1 MTPVTTERG
10 PRPTTAG
17 TVRSG
22 GRTPRRTV
30 DPRTPKRTAR
40 RVERRWAMLFATP
53 YLAHLALLTAW
64 PLLALAYLGFTDYDT
79 VSSPRWTG
87 LDNYARLLGDEAFWT
102 SMLNTGYFALIFVPL
117 QTVVALAL
125 AVGLNQKLRG
135 IPLLRGAYFVP
146 VVSSWVVMAYVADAV
161 FNPRLGSANTVLDW
175 FGIDPQNWLD
185 SPVLVIPTLA
195 LIAVW
200 KGAGYMM
207 VLFLAALQAIP
218 EERYEAARVDGAG
231 AWGRFR
237 HITVPGVSGTTFL
250 VLVLSTIT
258 TLQAFEQVFVMTGGG
273 PGDSSELT
281 VLYMYRQG
289 FEYFQMGY
297 AAAIAWVLFA
307 VILLLTLVQ
316 LRLQKRWVHYA

>member
-1 MTPVTTERG
+1 MAG
-10 PRPTTAG
+10 APRKTL
-17 TVRSG
+17 
-22 GRTPRRTV
+22 RTPRRA
-30 DPRTPKRTAR
+30 PRPDRAARSAR

-53 YLAHLALLTAW
+53 YLAHLVLLTAW
-64 PLLALAYLGFTDYDT
+64 PVLALAYLGFTDYDT

-87 LDNYARLLGDEAFWT
+87 LDNYSRLLGDEAFWT
-102 SMLNTGYFALIFVPL
+102 SLLNTGYFALIFVPL

-125 AVGLNQKLRG
+125 AVALNQKLRFM
-135 IPLLRGAYFVP
+135 PLLRGAYFVP

-161 FNPRLGSANTVLDW
+161 FNPRLGSANAVLDW
-175 FGIDPQNWLD
+175 FGIDPLTWLD

-218 EERYEAARVDGAG
+218 QERYEAARVDGAG

-273 PGDSSELT
+273 PGDASELT

-307 VILLLTLVQ
+307 VILVLTLIQ

>member
-1 MTPVTTERG
+1 MAG
-10 PRPTTAG
+10 APRKTL
-17 TVRSG
+17 
-22 GRTPRRTV
+22 RTPRRA
-30 DPRTPKRTAR
+30 PRSDRPARSAR

-53 YLAHLALLTAW
+53 YLAHLVLLTAW
-64 PLLALAYLGFTDYDT
+64 PVLALAYLGFTDYDT

-87 LDNYARLLGDEAFWT
+87 LDNYSRLLGDEAFWT
-102 SMLNTGYFALIFVPL
+102 SLLNTGYFALIFVPL

-125 AVGLNQKLRG
+125 AVALNQKLRFM
-135 IPLLRGAYFVP
+135 PLFRGAYFVP

-161 FNPRLGSANTVLDW
+161 FNPRLGSANAVLDW
-175 FGIDPQNWLD
+175 FGIDPLTWLD

-218 EERYEAARVDGAG
+218 QERYEAARVDGAG

-273 PGDSSELT
+273 PGDASELT

-307 VILLLTLVQ
+307 VILVLTLIQ

>member
-1 MTPVTTERG
+1 MDPPKVH
-10 PRPTTAG
+10 PPKPSRP
-17 TVRSG
+17 G
-22 GRTPRRTV
+22 GA
-30 DPRTPKRTAR
+30 KRTAR
-40 RVERRWAMLFATP
+40 RVERRWALLFATP
-53 YLAHLALLTAW
+53 YLAHLVLLTAW
-64 PLLALAYLGFTDYDT
+64 PVLALAYLGFTDYDT

-87 LDNYARLLGDEAFWT
+87 LDNYTRLLRDEAFWT
-102 SMLNTGYFALIFVPL
+102 SLLNTGYFALIFVPL
-117 QTVVALAL
+117 QTVLALAL
-125 AVGLNQKLRG
+125 AVGLNQKLRAM
-135 IPLLRGAYFVP
+135 PLLRGAYFVP

-161 FNPRLGSANTVLDW
+161 FNPRLGSANAVLGW
-175 FGIDPQNWLD
+175 FAIDPLNWLD

-218 EERYEAARVDGAG
+218 QERYEAARVDGAG

-273 PGDSSELT
+273 PGDASELT

-289 FEYFQMGY
+289 FEYFHMGY

>member
-1 MTPVTTERG
+1 MADSSR
-10 PRPTTAG
+10 AG
-17 TVRSG
+17 TREPRGARSPDSPDSPA
-22 GRTPRRTV
+22 RS
-30 DPRTPKRTAR
+30 AR
-40 RVERRWAMLFATP
+40 RVERRWAVLFASP
-53 YLAHLALLTAW
+53 YFAHLALLTAW
-64 PLLALAYLGFTDYDT
+64 PVLALAYLGFTDYDT
-79 VSSPRWTG
+79 VSSPNWIG
-87 LDNYARLLGDEAFWT
+87 LDNYSRLLQDEAFWK
-102 SMLNTGYFALIFVPL
+102 SLLNTGYFAIIFVPL
-117 QTVVALAL
+117 QTVIALAL
-125 AVGLNQKLRG
+125 AVGLNQKLRCV
-135 IPLLRGAYFVP
+135 PLLRGAYFVP

-161 FNPRLGSANTVLDW
+161 FNPRLGSANVVLDW
-175 FGIDPQNWLD
+175 FGVDPLNWLD

-218 EERYEAARVDGAG
+218 QERYEAARVDGAG

-307 VILLLTLVQ
+307 VILVLTLIQ
-316 LRLQKRWVHYA
+316 LRFQKRWVHYA